1 MNEFKL
7 NIRSRLPELRNRN
20 YLPYVDVVNILKLL
34 YKIIIYE
41 IRNFLKRILNNKQR
55 IIVYIKASLSIS
67 YVNEL

>member
-1 MNEFKL
+1 MSLNLKL
-7 NIRSRLPELRNRN
+7 QQTTGTSDRN